1 MKYSKGGTVGNT
13 VLMTTNHAPIRVT
26 ESIHKSIDKNQ
37 FGCSKLVDLKRLLTK
52 FIILLFY

>member
-1 MKYSKGGTVGNT
+1 MGST
-13 VLMTTNHAPIRVT
+13 VLMTANHAPIRVT